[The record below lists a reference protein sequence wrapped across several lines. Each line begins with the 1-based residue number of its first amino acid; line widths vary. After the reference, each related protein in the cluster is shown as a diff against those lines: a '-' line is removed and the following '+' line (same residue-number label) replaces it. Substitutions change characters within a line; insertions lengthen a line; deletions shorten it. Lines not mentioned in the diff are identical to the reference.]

1 VMKFLD
7 TVEGQER
14 LLGDMGSMLSH
25 MAYNEYL
32 ERGRGVIL
40 IQLKRCLL
48 GDTNLKGC
56 QYVRLGRI
64 NPLGGSFKTI
74 EMIETYNPLLE
85 YVVGFDA
92 SEEKLGCRVWTC
104 ELVIE
109 H

>member
-1 VMKFLD
+1 MKYLD
-7 TVEGQER
+7 TAEGQER
-14 LLGDMGSMLSH
+14 FLGDMGSMLSH
-25 MAYNEYL
+25 MAKHEYL

-40 IQLKRCLL
+40 IQLNRCLS
-48 GDTNLKGC
+48 GTNLKGC
-56 QYVRLGRI
+56 QYVRLGCI

-92 SEEKLGCRVWTC
+92 SEEKLGSRVWIC